1 MDRETKEHP
10 VNIVPAANGLFDFAM
25 ACNRKTY
32 DAIGMDQA
40 AKLYSLAFAF
50 GDLTCEQALAI
61 VQGRVKVTA
70 TEESITWEEE

>member
-1 MDRETKEHP
+1 MDKEFKEETI
-10 VNIVPAANGLFDFAM
+10 NIVPPANGLFDFAM

-50 GDLTCEQALAI
+50 GDLTCRQALAI
-61 VQGRVKVTA
+61 VQGRLKVTA
-70 TEESITWEEE
+70 TEEGITWEEE